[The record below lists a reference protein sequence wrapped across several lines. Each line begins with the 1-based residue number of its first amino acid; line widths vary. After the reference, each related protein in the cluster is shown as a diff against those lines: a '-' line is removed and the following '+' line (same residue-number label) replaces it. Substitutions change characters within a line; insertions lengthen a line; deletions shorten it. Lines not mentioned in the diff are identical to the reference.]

1 MMTVYGART
10 EGIAQLNKQ
19 NSLASSN
26 LFSFSIH
33 WREDKRE
40 KHRLFPSLPQ
50 KNDKSSSPSSL
61 SSRVSLPP
69 LPTSPVPPAYSSPLA
84 LLSDPLYSPI
94 SFLFPNFFP
103 SFLGLSSLYCRFRHF
118 SLRLRAGALFLPL
131 NGSGRMEVMA
141 RLLAAGTFSH
151 AVADDFAREK
161 LAAEYIC
168 RELREADEANLLHE
182 EDMHVYGESPMT
194 DALQLV
200 CCNTCKKPIKDS
212 QFAAHAELCRSLK
225 LTEQTMVELDTG
237 NRKPPRKEKK
247 KLGASSARY
256 SSCVGA
262 ALIMDGTGID
272 AGNRDH
278 SASVMYPP
286 TKRHKLIANIH
297 LPVLESHGTESG
309 ETKTVSFTDGIT
321 CNFLERTI
329 SQRGDP
335 NHKNRGQVLVQHQG
349 IMKNDSPA
357 PLATKIYYSQR
368 TNRLRA
374 RIRHLYFQ
382 DLNGQCCTDVVCPK
396 TSHAEMVAFQ
406 DSSLRDPSF
415 DQMDNVHEGRLPAQK
430 SDHILAKSSEIGLLK
445 AGGLPSSGLPN
456 QFLDNVSRSAGTN
469 GGLTRSNFLP
479 TSYSFVSN
487 TGNPLGT
494 MQQPNGSVPVI

>member
-1 MMTVYGART
+1 MVC
-10 EGIAQLNKQ
+10 
-19 NSLASSN
+19 
-26 LFSFSIH
+26 
-33 WREDKRE
+33 
-40 KHRLFPSLPQ
+40 
-50 KNDKSSSPSSL
+50 SP
-61 SSRVSLPP
+61 
-69 LPTSPVPPAYSSPLA
+69 
-84 LLSDPLYSPI
+84 
-94 SFLFPNFFP
+94 
-103 SFLGLSSLYCRFRHF
+103 
-118 SLRLRAGALFLPL
+118 
-131 NGSGRMEVMA
+131 GSGRMEVMA

-151 AVADDFAREK
+151 TVADDFAREK

-247 KLGASSARY
+247 KLGASSANQASAVGEQRRSESIDNIDSALSQSHLNSQIRVVPFSNEVTGY

-415 DQMDNVHEGRLPAQK
+415 DQMDNVHE
-430 SDHILAKSSEIGLLK
+430 
-445 AGGLPSSGLPN
+445 
-456 QFLDNVSRSAGTN
+456 V
-469 GGLTRSNFLP
+469 
-479 TSYSFVSN
+479 
-487 TGNPLGT
+487 
-494 MQQPNGSVPVI
+494 

>member
-1 MMTVYGART
+1 MVC
-10 EGIAQLNKQ
+10 
-19 NSLASSN
+19 
-26 LFSFSIH
+26 
-33 WREDKRE
+33 
-40 KHRLFPSLPQ
+40 
-50 KNDKSSSPSSL
+50 SP
-61 SSRVSLPP
+61 
-69 LPTSPVPPAYSSPLA
+69 
-84 LLSDPLYSPI
+84 
-94 SFLFPNFFP
+94 
-103 SFLGLSSLYCRFRHF
+103 
-118 SLRLRAGALFLPL
+118 
-131 NGSGRMEVMA
+131 GSGRMEVMA

-151 AVADDFAREK
+151 TVADDFAREK

-247 KLGASSARY
+247 KLGASSANQASAVGEQRRSESIDNIDSALSQSHLNSQIRVVPFSNEVTGY

-278 SASVMYPP
+278 SASDSKHTSTCIRKPWNRIWRD
-286 TKRHKLIANIH
+286 KN
-297 LPVLESHGTESG
+297 
-309 ETKTVSFTDGIT
+309 